1 MYIYSP
7 TFSKQNN
14 LFYEKATHCHLGW
27 RSHTFHL
34 LISFLVTA
42 ACTQGGGFFHVFDKS
57 RHRAAT
63 FETAVRKLGHK
74 QGFIDL
80 LWKCVILVEHKSRGK
95 DLDKAFQQAKDYFP
109 GLKKHELPKYILV
122 SDFERF
128 RLFDLGTG
136 KTHEFLLRELKKSGQ
151 GFLHVREI
159 MRVNVDQFAG
169 TEYVEFQARIAEVA
183 MWLIW
188 PPNEPQS
195 IWRIW
200 ATFRAFAPECVYVWG
215 EDYWEKKQI

>member
-1 MYIYSP
+1 M
-7 TFSKQNN
+7 
-14 LFYEKATHCHLGW
+14 
-27 RSHTFHL
+27 
-34 LISFLVTA
+34 
-42 ACTQGGGFFHVFDKS
+42 
-57 RHRAAT
+57 
-63 FETAVRKLGHK
+63 
-74 QGFIDL
+74 
-80 LWKCVILVEHKSRGK
+80 EHKSRGK

-122 SDFERF
+122 SNFERF

-183 MWLIW
+183 MWLIDRQMNLKVSDEFGQHFVRL
-188 PPNEPQS
+188 PLNAS
-195 IWRIW
+195 MFGGKI
-200 ATFRAFAPECVYVWG
+200 TG
-215 EDYWEKKQI
+215 KKSKSK